1 MSMRD
6 AGAAALA
13 IGLAL
18 FARTSIAET
27 PNLGKPVSEADI
39 KAWNLTV
46 YPDGAGLPP
55 GSGTAAEGARLY
67 VEKGCVGCHGEA
79 GKCGP
84 GMALAV
90 PDAKL
95 DRIEAR
101 KTIGNFWAQAT
112 TVFDVI
118 RREMPWTQ
126 PRTLTDDESYKL
138 TAYVL
143 FLNKLVGENDVIDAK
158 SLPKVR
164 MPNKD
169 NFIIR
174 FPDQI

>member
-6 AGAAALA
+6 ASAAVLA
-13 IGLAL
+13 VGLAL
-18 FARTSIAET
+18 LARTSFAET
-27 PNLGKPVSEADI
+27 PNLGKPISEADI
-39 KAWNLTV
+39 KAWSLTV
-46 YPDGAGLPP
+46 FPDGGGLPP
-55 GSGTAAEGARLY
+55 GSGTAAQGVKLF
-67 VEKGCVGCHGEA
+67 VEKGCIGCHGEA
-79 GKCGP
+79 GKGGP
-84 GMALAV
+84 GMALAN

-126 PRTLTDDESYKL
+126 PRSLTDDESYKL

-143 FLNKLVGENDVIDAK
+143 YLNKLVGENDVIDAQT
-158 SLPKVR
+158 LPKVE
-164 MPNKD
+164 MPNKN